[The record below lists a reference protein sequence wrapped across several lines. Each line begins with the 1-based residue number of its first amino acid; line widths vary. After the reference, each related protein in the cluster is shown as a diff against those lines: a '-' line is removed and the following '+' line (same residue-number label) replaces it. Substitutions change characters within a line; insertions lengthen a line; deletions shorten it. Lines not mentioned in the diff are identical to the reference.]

1 MLVMIQRICAAL
13 DKVSLGRVA
22 VLKRSVTTVAIP
34 PALVRRHSH
43 GMPIRKR
50 FSRDTRTT
58 WAHNLVAG
66 SRWETPSH
74 RLLAISQADPHI
86 TSRSL
91 RWIQRCREPTQH
103 GSQENS
109 LLEGCSAWS
118 PLTSQPLAL
127 YKRWLLHHSS
137 E

>member
-58 WAHNLVAG
+58 WAHNLD
-66 SRWETPSH
+66 SKQSFR
-74 RLLAISQADPHI
+74 RMLDPVTLDQS
-86 TSRSL
+86 TSR
-91 RWIQRCREPTQH
+91 PV
-103 GSQENS
+103 
-109 LLEGCSAWS
+109 
-118 PLTSQPLAL
+118 
-127 YKRWLLHHSS
+127 
-137 E
+137 